1 MSKQL
6 ELFPVTKPAAKVE
19 EKTPNNIN
27 EYFLNKTKTNPLDKL
42 PTALVENYNKY
53 DAEDG
58 KNIVVG
64 PGGQIMMESELA
76 KSFKNEEAAK
86 KNYPTQATPE
96 QVGKLA
102 ERLERNA
109 QMSGGQGPSKKGM
122 NNWDAIKVTS
132 KNNAAEM
139 KEIKKTLFKHYNEHG
154 SKFMS
159 DDDLKI
165 IKRGKYSELP
175 KLNIKPITPIAPVVL
190 REPEV
195 PIEEQ
200 IRRYSKAKLKAKQD
214 LWDKEH
220 GAFGLSNLMRPK

>member
-1 MSKQL
+1 MK
-6 ELFPVTKPAAKVE
+6 K
-19 EKTPNNIN
+19 I
-27 EYFLNKTKTNPLDKL
+27 NPLDKL
-42 PTALVENYNKY
+42 PAAIAENYNKY

-64 PGGQIMMESELA
+64 ASGQIMMESELR
-76 KSFKNEEAAK
+76 KQLKISNG
-86 KNYPTQATPE
+86 N
-96 QVGKLA
+96 
-102 ERLERNA
+102 
-109 QMSGGQGPSKKGM
+109 MSTWDAVKEVSKK
-122 NNWDAIKVTS
+122 DP
-132 KNNAAEM
+132 AEM
-139 KEIKKTLFKHYNEHG
+139 KQIKKILFKEYNKSG
-154 SKFMS
+154 TKNLS
-159 DDDLKI
+159 DSDLKI

>member
-27 EYFLNKTKTNPLDKL
+27 EYLLNKSKTNPLDKL
-42 PTALVENYNKY
+42 PAAVVENYNKY

-64 PGGQIMMESELA
+64 PGGQIMMESELR
-76 KSFKNEEAAK
+76 KLNEKEVAAK
-86 KNYPTQATPE
+86 KNFPTQATPE

-109 QMSGGQGPSKKGM
+109 QMSGGKGPFTRGIK
-122 NNWDAIKVTS
+122 NWDAIKEVS
-132 KNNAAEM
+132 KNDPAEM

-165 IKRGKYSELP
+165 IKRGKYSEFP
-175 KLNIKPITPIAPVVL
+175 KLNIKPITPIAPVPK
-190 REPEV
+190 EPEI
-195 PIEEQ
+195 PLEIKIKQ
-200 IRRYSKAKLKAKQD
+200 LADARLKAKQD

-220 GAFGLSNLMRPK
+220 GQFGLSNLMRPK

>member
-1 MSKQL
+1 MKQL
-6 ELFPVTKPAAKVE
+6 KLFPEIKAT
-19 EKTPNNIN
+19 EKKTEKAPSNIN
-27 EYFLNKTKTNPLDKL
+27 EYFLNEAKTNPLDRL
-42 PTALVENYNKY
+42 PAAVAENYNKY

-58 KNIVVG
+58 ENIVVG
-64 PGGQIMMESELA
+64 PNNQLMMESEL
-76 KSFKNEEAAK
+76 KQQSTK
-86 KNYPTQATPE
+86 Q
-96 QVGKLA
+96 KLK
-102 ERLERNA
+102 
-109 QMSGGQGPSKKGM
+109 MSSVKRPLTRGM
-122 NNWDAIKVTS
+122 NDWDAIKVTS
-132 KNNAAEM
+132 KNNPAEM
-139 KEIKKTLFKHYNEHG
+139 KEVKKTLFKHYNEHG